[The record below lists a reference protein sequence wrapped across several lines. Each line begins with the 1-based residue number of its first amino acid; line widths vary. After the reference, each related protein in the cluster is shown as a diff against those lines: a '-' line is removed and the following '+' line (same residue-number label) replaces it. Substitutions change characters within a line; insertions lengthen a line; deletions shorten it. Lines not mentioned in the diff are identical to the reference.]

1 MKKTIFSLCLAISAF
16 CLSGCSDFL
25 DREPYGKDATWKTK
39 EDVDQAIYALYHF
52 VSPYWSEEICGRGH
66 MWLECA
72 SDNILIGRARP
83 SVDEIRE
90 FRMSPSNDN
99 DVSRVWEVM
108 YQNVAKANNI
118 IKMVPDMKL
127 DQGYKNQAVGTAYF
141 FRGFSMLWMVPYYGD
156 DTNGGIPIILDTT
169 PAAEIDSPRPAHV
182 LQN

>member
-72 SDNILIGRARP
+72 SDNILCLLYT
-83 SVDEIRE
+83 
-90 FRMSPSNDN
+90 SPSPRDTER
-99 DVSRVWEVM
+99 SRM
-108 YQNVAKANNI
+108 PSSA
-118 IKMVPDMKL
+118 
-127 DQGYKNQAVGTAYF
+127 
-141 FRGFSMLWMVPYYGD
+141 
-156 DTNGGIPIILDTT
+156 
-169 PAAEIDSPRPAHV
+169 
-182 LQN
+182 

>member
-72 SDNILIGRARP
+72 SDNILIGLVG
-83 SVDEIRE
+83 SEMCIR
-90 FRMSPSNDN
+90 
-99 DVSRVWEVM
+99 
-108 YQNVAKANNI
+108 
-118 IKMVPDMKL
+118 
-127 DQGYKNQAVGTAYF
+127 
-141 FRGFSMLWMVPYYGD
+141 
-156 DTNGGIPIILDTT
+156 
-169 PAAEIDSPRPAHV
+169 DSPGPASCRGPS
-182 LQN
+182 

>member
-90 FRMSPSNDN
+90 FRMSPSF
-99 DVSRVWEVM
+99 RVLPGWL
-108 YQNVAKANNI
+108 
-118 IKMVPDMKL
+118 DM
-127 DQGYKNQAVGTAYF
+127 
-141 FRGFSMLWMVPYYGD
+141 R
-156 DTNGGIPIILDTT
+156 
-169 PAAEIDSPRPAHV
+169 
-182 LQN
+182 

>member
-72 SDNILIGRARP
+72 SDNILIAAPVRRSMKSANSACRRP
-83 SVDEIRE
+83 TTTT
-90 FRMSPSNDN
+90 
-99 DVSRVWEVM
+99 SRVF
-108 YQNVAKANNI
+108 
-118 IKMVPDMKL
+118 
-127 DQGYKNQAVGTAYF
+127 G
-141 FRGFSMLWMVPYYGD
+141 R
-156 DTNGGIPIILDTT
+156 
-169 PAAEIDSPRPAHV
+169 
-182 LQN
+182 

>member
-72 SDNILIGRARP
+72 SDNTEP
-83 SVDEIRE
+83 
-90 FRMSPSNDN
+90 
-99 DVSRVWEVM
+99 
-108 YQNVAKANNI
+108 
-118 IKMVPDMKL
+118 
-127 DQGYKNQAVGTAYF
+127 
-141 FRGFSMLWMVPYYGD
+141 
-156 DTNGGIPIILDTT
+156 
-169 PAAEIDSPRPAHV
+169 
-182 LQN
+182 